1 MSTES
6 TKHVAQDARPQ
17 CSMSKD
23 IDRDATPPSNP
34 TRAKRLETSED
45 IERALR
51 IAPTRSDRTLRRVV
65 VVLVA
70 LVVMC
75 LVMAAIVWWR
85 LLT

>member
-1 MSTES
+1 MNAERKSCAASSNT
-6 TKHVAQDARPQ
+6 DA
-17 CSMSKD
+17 
-23 IDRDATPPSNP
+23 IPPSNP
-34 TRAKRLETSED
+34 TGVKRLQTSRD
-45 IERALR
+45 IERALH

-75 LVMAAIVWWR
+75 LVLAAVVWWR